1 MNVLFLTIY
10 RINNLSERGIYTDL
24 MRKFRDEGHKVFIV
38 TPSER
43 RYKQKTAF
51 NEQEGISLLKVYTL
65 NFQKTN
71 VIEKG
76 IGTLLIEYQFLDA
89 IKKYLSE
96 IKFDVI
102 IYSTPPITFTRV
114 IKFIKRKSSADSYLL
129 LKDIFPQNAVDLGL
143 MKKNGLIH
151 AFFSSKER
159 SLYAVSDY
167 IGCMSKANLDYL
179 SINNPQI
186 NTDKMHVNPNSI
198 EPVNSFLSHDQ
209 KVNIRKQYAIPLN
222 NTTFVYGGNIG
233 KPQGIHFLI
242 EVIESN
248 KLNDKCFF
256 VVVGDGTEFNRLNS
270 WFKMNKPVN
279 AILLSGLPKQEY
291 DNLVQSCDVGM
302 IFLDKRF
309 TIPNYPSRLL
319 SYLEY
324 KMPVITGTDGTTDI
338 GKDAEEN
345 GYGFYCESGNLKLMN
360 SQITFLSKNPD
371 VIQMMGNKGY
381 NYLLKN
387 FSVENSYAIIMNQL
401 KTN

>member
-51 NEQEGISLLKVYTL
+51 KEQEGISLLKVYTL

>member
-151 AFFSSKER
+151 TFFSSKER